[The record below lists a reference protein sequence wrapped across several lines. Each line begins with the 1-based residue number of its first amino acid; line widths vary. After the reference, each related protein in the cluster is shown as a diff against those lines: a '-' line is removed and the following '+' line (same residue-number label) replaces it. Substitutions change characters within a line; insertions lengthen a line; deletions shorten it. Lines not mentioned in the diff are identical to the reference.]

1 MTTKYEKI
9 IGEIGNLTVVEL
21 SEFLLEFEK
30 TFNVSAAMPMAG
42 VGGAGQGQS
51 AAAEEKLEF
60 TVTLKEV
67 GPNKLNVMK
76 ALRQVKTGLGL
87 IEAKQMAENVPAVVG
102 DKVPRDDAKKWK
114 ETLEK
119 EGAKVELS

>member
-1 MTTKYEKI
+1 MATKYEKI

-21 SEFLLEFEK
+21 SEFLSEFEK
-30 TFNVSAAMPMAG
+30 TFNVSAAMSTVAA
-42 VGGAGQGQS
+42 GAGQGQS
-51 AAAEEKLEF
+51 AVAEEKLEF

-87 IEAKQMAENVPAVVG
+87 IEAKQMAENAPAVIG
-102 DKVPRDDAKKWK
+102 EKVPRDDAKKWK

-119 EGAKVELS
+119 EGAKIELS

>member
-1 MTTKYEKI
+1 MATKYEKI

-21 SEFLLEFEK
+21 SEFLSEFEK
-30 TFNVSAAMPMAG
+30 AFNVSAAMPVAAA
-42 VGGAGQGQS
+42 VAGQGQA

-60 TVTLKEV
+60 TVTLREV

-87 IEAKQMAENVPAVVG
+87 IEAKQMAENTPAVVG
-102 DKVPRDDAKKWK
+102 EKVPREDAKKWK
-114 ETLEK
+114 DALEK

>member
-1 MTTKYEKI
+1 MATKYEKI
-9 IGEIGNLTVVEL
+9 ISEIGNLTVVEL
-21 SEFLLEFEK
+21 SEFLSEFEK
-30 TFNVSAAMPMAG
+30 TFNVSAAMPVATAA
-42 VGGAGQGQS
+42 AGQGQA

-87 IEAKQMAENVPAVVG
+87 IEAKQMAENTPAVVG
-102 DKVPRDDAKKWK
+102 EKVPRDDAKKWK